1 MHFIRTLAFLI
12 LSSSAFCNPMDSITL
27 GVLYYDEDSKHRFK
41 PHEYLAEALDSFQFS
56 QPIRVK
62 YLKFQERDAKL
73 VGYIDGLDKMDFLL
87 EVEEGIFQVQKL
99 PYTPK
104 DPFWAS
110 KAKKDAQGKAIKP
123 LDYYY
128 VTDYSIKMLN
138 PLTHQFISSFKGTF
152 SQRKKESDKIIKKV
166 KVRKGKYKEE
176 VDYDKIPY
184 ERLSKEAA
192 QKLARTLYR
201 GSEAGILNDIYV
213 TDITERDKK
222 KVKKVR
228 LNGLHPFSNA
238 GDKGQ
243 LYSFAWQEHKNG
255 YKKME
260 RVAIL
265 YENEKISADNQVN
278 VGWGKKQLAKALDD
292 GQKVY
297 VCTYNDKIYLDDN
310 KFDYEDLNIGVLV
323 THKEGII
330 TADNLRR
337 LSSNIE
343 YKLSRFHS
351 VNVIDRSSIN
361 TLVDIENLYRSG
373 NYEITDK
380 IFDEINTTL
389 GVDYLLTVNVLKP
402 QLTENRIF
410 DNVSLEMSLV
420 DVKTGKVLS
429 TSSGSVGFRYYQRR
443 YDLTNSVPEFRELF
457 TEAFNWNVEIYEHVE
472 DKFSKFIVN
481 SRYPLEPGSKY
492 DVMKYTIVNV
502 GGKELARTEKI
513 GKAKLE
519 DFHSIYSSLMEIQKG
534 KKKVRKLLESGGKI
548 IFTPEKKDQSKGL
561 FGVLKASASIFGS
574 MFNFNAYEVSR
585 KVY

>member
-1 MHFIRTLAFLI
+1 MRIIKIFAFLV
-12 LSSSAFCNPMDSITL
+12 LPFCALCNKMDSVTL
-27 GVLYYDEDSKHRFK
+27 GVLYYDEDVKHRFK
-41 PHEYLAEALDSFQFS
+41 PHEYLADALDSFEFS

-73 VGYIDGLDKMDFLL
+73 AGYIDGLDQMDYLL
-87 EVEEGIFQVQKL
+87 EVEEGIFQVQKRY
-99 PYTPK
+99 YTPK

-110 KAKKDAQGKAIKP
+110 KAKKDGEGKPIKP
-123 LDYYY
+123 
-128 VTDYSIKMLN
+128 TDYFYVSDYTIKMLN
-138 PLTHQFISSFKGTF
+138 PLTHQFISSFKGNYIK
-152 SQRKKESDKIIKKV
+152 RRKESDEITKKV
-166 KVRKGKYKEE
+166 KIRRGKYETK

-184 ERLSKEAA
+184 DRISREAA
-192 QKLARTLYR
+192 KKLARTLHR
-201 GSEAGILNDIYV
+201 GAEAGILNDIYV
-213 TDITERDKK
+213 TDITERDKD

-228 LNGLHPFSNA
+228 LNGLHPFSHA
-238 GDKGQ
+238 GDKGE

-265 YENEKISADNQVN
+265 YENEEISADNQVN
-278 VGWGKKQLAKALDD
+278 VGWGKKQLAKAIDD

-297 VCTYNDKIYLDDN
+297 VCSYNDKIFLDEN
-310 KFDYEDLNIGVLV
+310 KFDYEPMNIGVLV
-323 THKEGII
+323 THNEGII
-330 TADNLRR
+330 TGDNLRR

-380 IFDEINTTL
+380 IFNEINSTL
-389 GVDYLLTVNVLKP
+389 GIDYLLTVNVLKP
-402 QLTENRIF
+402 QVTENQVF
-410 DNVSLEMSLV
+410 DNVSLDLSIV
-420 DVKTGKVLS
+420 DVKTGQVLAKG
-429 TSSGSVGFRYYQRR
+429 TGTVGFQYYRGR

-457 TEAFNWNVEIYEHVE
+457 TEAFKWNVEIHEHVE

-492 DVMKYTIVNV
+492 DVMKYTVVNV
-502 GGKELARTEKI
+502 GGKELARTETI
-513 GKAKLE
+513 GEAKLE

-534 KKKVRKLLESGGKI
+534 KKKVRKLLESGGQI
-548 IFTPEKKDQSKGL
+548 IFTPKKKKKAGGL
-561 FGVLKASASIFGS
+561 FGGLKAGISMFGS
-574 MFNFNAYEVSR
+574 MFNFNAYEVRR